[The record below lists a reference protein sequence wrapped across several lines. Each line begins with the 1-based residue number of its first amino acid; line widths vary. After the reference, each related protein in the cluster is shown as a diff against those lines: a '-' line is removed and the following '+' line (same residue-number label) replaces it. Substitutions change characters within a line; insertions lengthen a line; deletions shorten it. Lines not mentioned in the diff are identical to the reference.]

1 MESSEEFTLD
11 QFAAWWK
18 QTGERELRQL
28 LYWRWDPLSVSS
40 EFPYT
45 WGEYDGY
52 APQIVSALRRGAT
65 RDEIAAVLRE
75 FETGPMGLG
84 EPVADRQAG
93 YAHQL
98 AAMADRIAVWFEH
111 SQDSWSNFGPK
122 RF

>member
-1 MESSEEFTLD
+1 MESSEKFTLD
-11 QFAAWWK
+11 QFTAWWK

-28 LYWRWDPLSVSS
+28 LYWRWDPLNVST

-65 RDEIAAVLRE
+65 GDDIAAALRE
-75 FETGPMGLG
+75 LETGPMGLG
-84 EPVADRQAG
+84 DPTAERQAAYADR
-93 YAHQL
+93 L
-98 AAMADRIAVWFEH
+98 AVMADRLAVWFKN
-111 SQDSWSNFGPK
+111 SQDSWGSFGPK

>member
-1 MESSEEFTLD
+1 MESSEEFTLN
-11 QFAAWWK
+11 QFAVWWR

-28 LYWRWDPLSVSS
+28 LYWRWDPLNVST

-65 RDEIAAVLRE
+65 RDEIAAALRE
-75 FETGPMGLG
+75 FETKPMGLG
-84 EPVADRQAG
+84 EPAAERQAG
-93 YAHQL
+93 YADQL
-98 AAMADRIAVWFEH
+98 AAMADRIAVWFEN
-111 SQDSWSNFGPK
+111 SRDSWTEFGPK